1 MQTHPENF
9 QPKFISTPYNVQDN
23 SYSGKENINISHGAS
38 SNDASQSAHY
48 SSDGSFNYQLP
59 LQVPN
64 SFAVVP
70 QIYSGQ
76 NAECPNSNA
85 YSNQPYNN
93 YQDYNTQQMLH
104 LSQTNSFSSI
114 NHVISTHQ
122 NSHTSNQYGISMK
135 LSQKTIQIPAQVNS
149 HQNQENHD
157 RHVHINSFFYQ
168 PSNDVLNYHIKCE
181 KLSLQLLNNPSQMKE
196 NEFVF
201 YYQQQINNQFYQI
214 TCKIASPDYLNKML
228 YDVELNQNVEQERL
242 VFTSDQK
249 DNLKLHLSRY
259 LSCHLFN

>member
-1 MQTHPENF
+1 MPTHPENF
-9 QPKFISTPYNVQDN
+9 QDKFISIPYNVQDN
-23 SYSGKENINISHGAS
+23 SYSGKENLNTSFGAS
-38 SNDASQSAHY
+38 SNGASQLTHY
-48 SSDGSFNYQLP
+48 SSDGLLNYQLP

-64 SFAVVP
+64 SFAVIP

-76 NAECPNSNA
+76 NTECPNSNVYA
-85 YSNQPYNN
+85 NQQYNN

-135 LSQKTIQIPAQVNS
+135 LSQKTI
-149 HQNQENHD
+149 HQNQENSD
-157 RHVHINSFFYQ
+157 RHVHINNFFYQ
-168 PSNDVLNYHIKCE
+168 PSNDVINYHIKCE
-181 KLSLQLLNNPSQMKE
+181 KLSLQLLNNPTQMRE

-214 TCKIASPDYLNKML
+214 TCKIASPDYLNKIL
-228 YDVELNQNVEQERL
+228 YDVELYQNVEQEGL

-249 DNLKLHLSRY
+249 ENLQLHLSRY
-259 LSCHLFN
+259 LNRHLLN